1 VSSITGFLLDLLEL
15 VGVVAALVVL
25 LVVLA
30 TGLRAV
36 WQVRRKS
43 LLVLPFRGSDQSQHV
58 AGVLA
63 QRLVAV
69 EREWIALSSEVGG
82 REESL
87 KGGGGEAVAGPATRT
102 LSDAL
107 AWFDP
112 DQGTWI
118 LKAPD
123 GESARE
129 PREVIAEQPLDPD
142 AVGSVTLAGVAVSMG
157 VLLTLMYRLRAAAAP
172 ERIAGTLYVLG
183 STARLDGSL
192 RTAGQTQNL
201 VCVRELKRPDELF
214 DVIDDFAFDL
224 LKHRLSSSAPGE
236 DFGTDALTWKGYRS
250 FLAAHDS
257 HLRFLMSG
265 RAFDR
270 EDAIEGY
277 EAAIGAEPAYWLPH
291 YNLGTLLYNRYTQVD
306 NARAIELFRA
316 AAQSRASRLRA
327 LSLAGLTMAYCQ
339 NVHRFGKPREPWAF
353 WADVESARALEYERD
368 LAETRFAR
376 GWACQ
381 VLGRMEEALEWYE
394 GVAQV
399 PEDTAK
405 IRQLKSFALTNA
417 GYVCLTYLDD
427 ESRAEDY
434 LREALRLYRNKITHA
449 NLGEIH
455 KRRREFEAAKR
466 EFESAVSLDPRYV
479 NGLNE
484 FGMLYVAWAREAAGD
499 GKPSELRGS
508 PQPGPAAKALL
519 EQARTW
525 HERALTVLDDPDAR
539 AQLHESF
546 GGELRRWGF
555 EREARRELKEAQ
567 AARRGAAAPADSE
580 EAAKRSS
587 ASE

>member
-1 VSSITGFLLDLLEL
+1 MTGITAFLLDLLEL
-15 VGVVAALVVL
+15 VGVVVALVVL

-63 QRLVAV
+63 QRLIVI

-87 KGGGGEAVAGPATRT
+87 KGGGGEAVTGPATRT

-112 DQGTWI
+112 DQGTWM

-129 PREVIAEQPLDPD
+129 PREVIAEQPLDAD
-142 AVGSVTLAGVAVSMG
+142 AVGSVTLGGIGVSIGAV
-157 VLLTLMYRLRAAAAP
+157 LTLMYRLRAAAAR
-172 ERIAGTLYVLG
+172 ERIAGTLYVFG
-183 STARLDGSL
+183 STARIDGAL
-192 RTAGQTQNL
+192 RRSGQTQKL
-201 VCVRELKRPDELF
+201 ACLRALKRPDELF

-224 LKHRLSSSAPGE
+224 LKHRLSSAAPGE
-236 DFGTDALTWKGYRS
+236 DFGTDALTWKGYRT

-265 RAFDR
+265 RSFDR

-277 EAAIGAEPAYWLPH
+277 DAAIEAEPAYWLPH
-291 YNLGTLLYNRYTQVD
+291 YNLATLLYNRYIADD
-306 NARAIELFRA
+306 NARAIDLFRA
-316 AAQSRASRLRA
+316 AAESRASRLRA
-327 LSLAGLTMAYCQ
+327 LALAGLTMAYCQ
-339 NVHRFGKPREPWAF
+339 NVHRFGKSREPWAF
-353 WADVESARALEYERD
+353 WADVESARALEYEPD

-381 VLGRMEEALEWYE
+381 VLGRMEEALEWYDRV
-394 GVAQV
+394 GQV
-399 PEDTAK
+399 PEDIAK

-449 NLGEIH
+449 NLGEIY

-466 EFESAVSLDPRYV
+466 EYESAVSLDPRYV

-499 GKPSELRGS
+499 GEPSGRRGS
-508 PQPGPAAKALL
+508 PGPGPSAKALL
-519 EQARTW
+519 DQARAW
-525 HERALTVLDDPDAR
+525 HERALTVLDDSDAR
-539 AQLHESF
+539 VQLHESF
-546 GGELRRWGF
+546 GDELRRWGF
-555 EREARRELKEAQ
+555 EREARRELKEAE
-567 AARRGAAAPADSE
+567 AARRAAAAPAGSE
-580 EAAKRSS
+580 EAGKHSTTG
-587 ASE
+587 E